1 MLYKLSKKIA
11 CAIFE
16 KNDENLDEYIYGIQ
30 LFFSSFVCT
39 VLLLVLGFSTK
50 TFIES
55 VVFILS
61 FSALR
66 VYTGGYH
73 SNSYLMCNLFT
84 LLIYASIILV
94 YKYMFEYIVKAYVC
108 VPIFVIT
115 IMLIVIFSPVE
126 NENNPLTKK
135 QSVLCKIKAIVVMIV
150 ETVICFVSLYILK
163 YENIAIMIPTL
174 FFVDVLIVMGLIKN
188 KRGD

>member
-1 MLYKLSKKIA
+1 MLYKVSKKIA
-11 CAIFE
+11 CTIFE

-50 TFIES
+50 TLIES

-94 YKYMFEYIVKAYVC
+94 YKYMFEYIVKVYVC
-108 VPIFVIT
+108 VPMFVIT

-126 NENNPLTKK
+126 NKNNPLTKK

-174 FFVDVLIVMGLIKN
+174 FFVDVLIIMGLIKN